1 MVVRRLARV
10 SAVALVAAAVPLV
23 AAPVSTPATTV
34 TYSFS
39 GRLLTTPAAGANSL
53 SLRIDTGNAAAL
65 GKLDSQDR
73 NQALAVGSGTSYVRW
88 AKGVRSAGSLR
99 DLRAGYWLRVEVRA
113 ADSASFTQIRAT
125 AAAAVHSYGVWDTT
139 PPVVTPVVT
148 GPPGANG
155 WYRGDVAV
163 QWRLDDPESG
173 VVSSAGCAPVTLTQ
187 EGGVGLTCSA
197 RNAVYLL
204 GTGAVAV
211 RIDRTPPAVAAAP
224 SRPPDQNGFYNHP
237 VTIAFSGTDATSG
250 IEGCTSAEYG
260 GPDGAA
266 MAVPGSCTDRAGNS
280 ASASFALVYDATP
293 PAAVRGF
300 RASSANHAATL
311 TWQTPADA
319 DFERVIITRVRLG
332 GRAQAA
338 ERAVYDG
345 AARRHTD
352 IRLANDVRYR
362 YAATALDRAGNR
374 SAPAVAAVVPQAIL
388 LVTPRAA
395 ARVSRPPLLRW
406 VPYRAPR
413 YYNVQLYRNGRKI
426 LSVWPARARFGLRAS
441 WTYASRRYR
450 LVPGRYRW
458 FVWPGYG
465 PRTRAQYG
473 QVLGGSTFTVVA
485 RRR

>member
-1 MVVRRLARV
+1 
-10 SAVALVAAAVPLV
+10 
-23 AAPVSTPATTV
+23 
-34 TYSFS
+34 
-39 GRLLTTPAAGANSL
+39 
-53 SLRIDTGNAAAL
+53 
-65 GKLDSQDR
+65 
-73 NQALAVGSGTSYVRW
+73 
-88 AKGVRSAGSLR
+88 
-99 DLRAGYWLRVEVRA
+99 
-113 ADSASFTQIRAT
+113 
-125 AAAAVHSYGVWDTT
+125 
-139 PPVVTPVVT
+139 
-148 GPPGANG
+148 
-155 WYRGDVAV
+155 
-163 QWRLDDPESG
+163 
-173 VVSSAGCAPVTLTQ
+173 
-187 EGGVGLTCSA
+187 
-197 RNAVYLL
+197 
-204 GTGAVAV
+204 
-211 RIDRTPPAVAAAP
+211 
-224 SRPPDQNGFYNHP
+224 
-237 VTIAFSGTDATSG
+237 
-250 IEGCTSAEYG
+250 
-260 GPDGAA
+260 